1 MVAATDANRRGPND
15 AASASRATEESLNG
29 GMSAQPRMRASY
41 IQDNLAA
48 VAACGPDV
56 HKRVLAA
63 IPDTIEEI
71 RSAARVDWLPI
82 GVDVVLTRTV
92 CELTGISGVRD
103 WSRRAFLGAVQGPL
117 LRPIVRA
124 VVSLFGLSPAT
135 VLRRAPMGWQQIYQ
149 DCGQL
154 IVVPLAP
161 NRMQLRI
168 EGAREPFLENHCYI
182 EGTCG
187 TFEGAVDLGGARG
200 NVDAHVDTAARRVEF
215 DVRW

>member
-1 MVAATDANRRGPND
+1 
-15 AASASRATEESLNG
+15 
-29 GMSAQPRMRASY
+29 MSGQARMRASY

-48 VAACGPDV
+48 VEACSPDV
-56 HKRVLAA
+56 QRRLFAA
-63 IPDTIEEI
+63 IPETIDEI

-92 CELTGISGVRD
+92 CELTGFSGVRD
-103 WSRRAFLGAVQGPL
+103 WSRRAFLSAVQGPM

-124 VVSLFGLSPAT
+124 VVSLFGLTPAT

-149 DCGQL
+149 GCGL
-154 IVVPLAP
+154 LVVVPMTP
-161 NRMQLRI
+161 DHMCLRI
-168 EGAREPFLENHCYI
+168 EGANGPFLENQCYV

-200 NVDAHVDTAARRVEF
+200 TVEAHVDAAAKRVEF